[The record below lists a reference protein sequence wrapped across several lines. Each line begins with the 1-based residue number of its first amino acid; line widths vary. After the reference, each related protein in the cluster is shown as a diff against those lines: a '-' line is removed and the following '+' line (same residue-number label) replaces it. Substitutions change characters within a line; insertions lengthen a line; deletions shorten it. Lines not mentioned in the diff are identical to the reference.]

1 MLHVSQTASAHD
13 NNDETKNIA
22 ELCAMVET
30 LSEERD
36 AYQQERDE
44 YKKLYSEMLE
54 RCRKLELGIFGQ
66 RREKFSK
73 NQRRA
78 ADAVDFEHAAAKR
91 HGQPN
96 RAAYANRDPGAHA
109 PKADGA

>member
-54 RCRKLELGIFGQ
+54 RCRKLSLGSSG
-66 RREKFSK
+66 RG
-73 NQRRA
+73 
-78 ADAVDFEHAAAKR
+78 AKSF
-91 HGQPN
+91 QPAT
-96 RAAYANRDPGAHA
+96 RS
-109 PKADGA
+109 